1 VDVVVTGGA
10 GFIGSHLV
18 EALLADG
25 AAVHVI
31 DDFSTGRLENLEGAL
46 RQGAHLHTADVRD
59 EAAMAQL
66 LAALEPELVCHL
78 AAQIDVRRSM
88 AEPAADTRT
97 NVAGTVAMLEAAL
110 RCGAKRFLLA
120 STAAVY
126 GNPPAIPTPESQ
138 PVAPISAYGAS
149 KAAAELY
156 LAFYARRNGLSTLAL
171 RMANVYGPRQDP
183 HGEAGVVTIFQRV
196 VAAGEPVTVFGD
208 GRQTR
213 DYVHVRDAVA
223 AFLAAARSRCTG
235 ALNIGTGRETSVLA
249 VAEALGATVLRA
261 PGRPGE
267 IERSCLDPRAA
278 WRALGWRAATRVR
291 DGLQDGADLRPRR
304 APRPPRRRGTASPQ
318 PAQSPPGG
326 ANAATRSRARPPQA
340 H

>member
-1 VDVVVTGGA
+1 VKAVVTGGA
-10 GFIGSHLV
+10 GFIGSHIVDALV
-18 EALLADG
+18 AQG
-25 AAVHVI
+25 AVVHVV

-46 RQGAHLHTADVRD
+46 ERGSHLHTADVTD
-59 EAAMAQL
+59 EAAMIEL
-66 LAALEPELVCHL
+66 LATVRPELVCHL
-78 AAQIDVRRSM
+78 AAQIDVRQSM
-88 AEPAADTRT
+88 DEPAADSRT

-126 GNPPAIPTPESQ
+126 GSPAAIPTPESQ
-138 PVAPISAYGAS
+138 PVAPISAYGAG

-156 LAFYARRNGLSTLAL
+156 VAFYARRNGLSTLAL

-183 HGEAGVVTIFQRV
+183 DGEAGVITIFRRV
-196 VAAGEPVTVFGD
+196 VAAGDPVTVFGD

-249 VAEALGATVLRA
+249 VAEALGATVLLG
-261 PGRPGE
+261 PGRDGE

-278 WRALGWRAATRVR
+278 WRALGWRAATRLL
-291 DGLQDGADLRPRR
+291 DGLEGRPGAV
-304 APRPPRRRGTASPQ
+304 AVS
-318 PAQSPPGG
+318 
-326 ANAATRSRARPPQA
+326 
-340 H
+340 